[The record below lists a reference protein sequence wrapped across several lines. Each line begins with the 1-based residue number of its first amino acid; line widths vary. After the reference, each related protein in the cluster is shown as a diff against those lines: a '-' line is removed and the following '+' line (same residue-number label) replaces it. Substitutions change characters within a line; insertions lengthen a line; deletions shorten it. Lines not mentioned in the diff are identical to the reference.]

1 LFKLNGLLLIWRTI
15 NGTDTSAQRKL
26 IAAIGSVGS
35 TESVDLLQQLAFN
48 KKYGDYVNQQAA
60 LRIGNS
66 GTGEDRVLEILRKN
80 KVPAPLVPLVVKSVS
95 RAWRGSVREE
105 AASYL
110 PDTSSGKSEPP
121 PTIAELATF
130 KPDRNSGSEVYK
142 TYCATCHV
150 AGSSGYDFG
159 PALTE
164 IGSKLPREALLEA
177 IIHPSAGIGFG
188 YEGWSIKMKDGSVNA
203 GIVKSRTET
212 DIEMVMPGGNK
223 TSLKTSDIDAMQ
235 ELKKS
240 MMPEGLYKGVSKQ
253 ELANLIDYLTS
264 LKKK

>member
-1 LFKLNGLLLIWRTI
+1 M
-15 NGTDTSAQRKL
+15 
-26 IAAIGSVGS
+26 
-35 TESVDLLQQLAFN
+35 
-48 KKYGDYVNQQAA
+48 
-60 LRIGNS
+60 
-66 GTGEDRVLEILRKN
+66 LEILRKN

-130 KPDRNSGSEVYK
+130 KTDRNSGSEVYK

-164 IGSKLPREALLEA
+164 IGSKLPRVGFYSYGE
-177 IIHPSAGIGFG
+177 ISPHGSAGVCQLHNQTMTVTAF
-188 YEGWSIKMKDGSVNA
+188 
-203 GIVKSRTET
+203 TE
-212 DIEMVMPGGNK
+212 
-223 TSLKTSDIDAMQ
+223 A
-235 ELKKS
+235 
-240 MMPEGLYKGVSKQ
+240 
-253 ELANLIDYLTS
+253 A
-264 LKKK
+264 